1 MALNPASRVRVEDY
15 ECCAAPDAE
24 DVIALT
30 NVRKSY
36 RSGQREI
43 TALQGID
50 LRVQPGEWVAIVGP
64 SGCGKSTVLN
74 LLSGI
79 DSVDSGS
86 VRVAGAELHGMSENA
101 LARWRGGQVGIIFQ
115 FFQLMPTLTALENVM
130 LPMDLAGNRGNR
142 ARRATE
148 LLADVGIADFAHHLP
163 SELSGGEQQRVAIA
177 RSLANSPQLVLADE
191 PTGNLDS
198 RNGEIVVELLGKLWR
213 SGTTIVMVTHDPGI
227 AERTSRVI
235 SMRDGLIV
243 GDRAPR
249 PLDSIAAG

>member
-1 MALNPASRVRVEDY
+1 MPLNAASYVRVEDDEY
-15 ECCAAPDAE
+15 PAKPDAE
-24 DVIALT
+24 DVITLT

-43 TALQGID
+43 VALQGID

-79 DSVDSGS
+79 DSADSGS
-86 VRVAGAELHGMSENA
+86 VRVAGAELRGMSEDA
-101 LARWRGGQVGIIFQ
+101 LARWRGRQVGIIFQ

-130 LPMDLAGNRGNR
+130 LPMDLTGNRENRSRR
-142 ARRATE
+142 ARG
-148 LLADVGIADFAHHLP
+148 LLTDVGVADLAHNLP

-177 RSLANSPQLVLADE
+177 RSLANGPQLILADE

-235 SMRDGLIV
+235 SMRDGLVV

-249 PLDSIAAG
+249 PLNHIAAG